1 MIKGIGIDII
11 EIERIRGVIEK
22 HGDHFCER
30 IFTPREIAYCKGKG
44 KNALLHF
51 AGRFTAKEAAVKAL
65 GTGFSAGIAWTDI
78 EILNEGSGRPVMTF
92 SGKAAE
98 AYRALGGTRTHVSI
112 SHSKG
117 YAASQVVIEG

>member
-22 HGDHFCER
+22 HGDHFYER
-30 IFTPREIAYCKGKG
+30 IFTPKEIAYCKAKK

-51 AGRFTAKEAAVKAL
+51 AGRFAAKEAAVKAL
-65 GTGFSAGIAWTDI
+65 GTGFSGGIAWTDI
-78 EILNEGSGRPVMTF
+78 EILNECSGRPVMTF
-92 SGKAAE
+92 SGKAAA
-98 AYRALGGTRTHVSI
+98 AYAATGGTTTHVSI